1 MEQLGAWLKAKESE
15 RLEFKEAKTQ
25 FDSEKLTRY
34 CVALAN
40 EGGGHI
46 ILGVTNKHPRRVAG
60 TSAFKDLAKLR
71 TDQSQRVRLNIEASE
86 LQHPDGRVVVVSVP
100 PRPIGMPMQ
109 HAGAYWMR
117 RGEELVPMPPE
128 VLKRIF
134 DEAQPDFSAE
144 ICDKATIADLAPEA
158 IDRLRAMWRRHSKN
172 EAIDCLDVPQLLEDA
187 ELLVYGQVSYAALI
201 LLGTRE
207 ALGRNLAQSET
218 IFEYRLRESSVPY
231 QQRKEYRQGFFT
243 YHDELWETVNLR
255 NEIHQYRNGLFRYDI
270 PAFNESVVR
279 ETILNAVT
287 HRDYRLGGSIFV
299 RQFSTRLEIV
309 SPGGFPPGVT
319 PENMLWRQAPRNRR
333 IAEVFAKCGLVE
345 RAGQGANLMFEQ
357 CIKESKPLPDFSDSD
372 EYQVSVVLRGEV
384 QDEQFLRFLEKIGQE
399 TLASFTTRD
408 FLILDLI
415 HREQKIPDHL
425 RQQVPT
431 LVDAGVIEA
440 VGRGRGTRYLLSRKF
455 YSFVG
460 EPGTYTRKRG
470 LDKET
475 NKMLLFRHIKKNR
488 STGSRF
494 DELTQ
499 VLPGLSRNQIWV
511 LVREMKNDGM
521 IFVRGRTK
529 SARWFPGSAPDSG
542 ERQ

>member
-1 MEQLGAWLKAKESE
+1 MEQLDAWLKAKESE
-15 RLEFKEAKTQ
+15 HLEFKEAKTQ
-25 FDSEKLTRY
+25 LDSEKLTRY

-46 ILGVTNKHPRRVAG
+46 VLGVTNKHPRCVVG
-60 TSAFKDLAKLR
+60 TSAFRDLAKLR

-86 LQHPDGRVVVVSVP
+86 LQHPDGRVVVVVVP

-134 DEAQPDFSAE
+134 EESQPDFSSE
-144 ICDKATIADLAPEA
+144 ICEKATIADLAPEA
-158 IDRLRAMWRRHSKN
+158 IDRLRSMWCRKSKN
-172 EAIDCLDVPQLLEDA
+172 EALDHLDVPQLLEDA
-187 ELLVYGQVSYAALI
+187 ELLVRGRVSYAALI

-207 ALGRNLAQSET
+207 ALGRHLAQSET
-218 IFEYRLRESSVPY
+218 IFEYRLRESSIPY
-231 QQRKEYRQGFFT
+231 QQRKEYRQGFFV

-299 RQFSTRLEIV
+299 RQFPTLLEIV

-319 PENMLWRQAPRNRR
+319 SENMLWRQAPRNRR

-372 EYQVSVVLRGEV
+372 DYQVSVVLRGEV

-408 FLILDLI
+408 FLILDLV
-415 HREQKIPDHL
+415 HQEQKIPDQL
-425 RQQVPT
+425 RQRVPA

-440 VGRGRGTRYLLSRKF
+440 VGRGRGSRHLLSRKF

-460 EPGTYTRKRG
+460 APGEYTRKRG
-470 LDKET
+470 LDRET
-475 NKMLLFRHIKKNR
+475 NKTLLLRHIRDNR
-488 STGSRF
+488 ATGSRIG
-494 DELTQ
+494 ELMQ
-499 VLPGLSRNQIWV
+499 VLPALSRDQIRV
-511 LVREMKNDGM
+511 LLRELRHDGS
-521 IFVRGRTK
+521 IRVAGDKRA
-529 SARWFPGSAPDSG
+529 ARWFPNEDDQGG
-542 ERQ
+542 RR